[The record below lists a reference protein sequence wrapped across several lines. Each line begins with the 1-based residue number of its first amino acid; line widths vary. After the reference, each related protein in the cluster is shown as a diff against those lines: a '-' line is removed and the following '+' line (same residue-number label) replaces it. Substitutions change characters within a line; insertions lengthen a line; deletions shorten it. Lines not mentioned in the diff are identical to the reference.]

1 VISLK
6 SPREIEVMRRANLVV
21 AEVLQ
26 ELKRRVAPGIT
37 TLDLD
42 AIAEEMTLKKNAIPA
57 FKGYNVAGRI
67 YPRCLCASVNE
78 EIVHGI
84 PANRALR
91 EGDIVGLDYG
101 VIYEGFYGDS
111 AITVGVGRVSEEAR
125 RLMEVTEQSLAEGID
140 QLREGKRLGDFGS
153 VVQRRAESAGYSVV
167 RAFVGHGIGK
177 KLHEEPPVP
186 NYGEPDRGLR
196 LKEGMVLAVEP
207 MVNVGGYE
215 VEIKEDGWTAV
226 TKDGSLAAH
235 FEHSVAI
242 TKDGPYIFESTLRKR
257 SSERIMPKEDAIEVM
272 GTVLET
278 LPNAMFRV
286 ELENGHKVLAHI
298 SGKMRM
304 HYIKI
309 LPGDKV
315 KIELS
320 PYDLARGRIIFRE
333 R

>member
-1 VISLK
+1 MISLK
-6 SPREIEVMRRANLVV
+6 SPREIEIMRRANTIV

-26 ELKRRVAPGIT
+26 ELKQRVGAGVT

-42 AIAEEMTLKKNAIPA
+42 AIAEEMTLKKKAIPA
-57 FKGYNVAGRI
+57 FKGYSVAGRV

-84 PANRALR
+84 PTNRALHD
-91 EGDIVGLDYG
+91 GDIIGLDYG

-111 AITVGVGRVSEEAR
+111 AITVGVGKVSADAQ
-125 RLMEVTEQSLAEGID
+125 RLMDVTEESLYKGIE
-140 QLREGKRLGDFGS
+140 QLRDGKRLGDLGAA
-153 VVQRRAESAGYSVV
+153 VQKVAEGAGYSVV

-196 LKEGMVLAVEP
+196 LKEGMVLAIEP
-207 MVNVGGYE
+207 MVNAGGYE

-242 TKDGPYIFESTLRKR
+242 TKNGPYI
-257 SSERIMPKEDAIEVM
+257 
-272 GTVLET
+272 
-278 LPNAMFRV
+278 
-286 ELENGHKVLAHI
+286 
-298 SGKMRM
+298 
-304 HYIKI
+304 
-309 LPGDKV
+309 
-315 KIELS
+315 LS
-320 PYDLARGRIIFRE
+320 QL
-333 R
+333 

>member
-6 SPREIEVMRRANLVV
+6 SAREIEIMRRANVIV

-26 ELKRRVAPGIT
+26 ELKKNVAPGVT

-42 AIAEEMTLKKNAIPA
+42 AIAEEATLRKKAVPA
-57 FKGYNVAGRI
+57 FKGYSVAGRI
-67 YPRCLCASVNE
+67 YPCCLCASVND

-84 PANRALR
+84 PSNRALR
-91 EGDIVGLDYG
+91 EGDIIGLDYG

-111 AITVGVGRVSEEAR
+111 AITVGVGHVSEEAQ
-125 RLMEVTEQSLAEGID
+125 RLMDVTEQSLYKGIEELVD
-140 QLREGKRLGDFGS
+140 GKRLGDLGAA
-153 VVQRRAESAGYSVV
+153 VQRIAEGAGFSVV

-196 LKEGMVLAVEP
+196 LKEGMVLAIEP
-207 MVNVGGYE
+207 MVNAGSYE

-242 TKDGPYIFESTLRKR
+242 TKNGPYI
-257 SSERIMPKEDAIEVM
+257 
-272 GTVLET
+272 
-278 LPNAMFRV
+278 
-286 ELENGHKVLAHI
+286 
-298 SGKMRM
+298 
-304 HYIKI
+304 
-309 LPGDKV
+309 
-315 KIELS
+315 LS
-320 PYDLARGRIIFRE
+320 QL
-333 R
+333 